1 VVQVPNA
8 YMAGNWPLRFAS
20 LDAKCE
26 NLAVAGRTGFA
37 LYSFLTRRW
46 KLFGNESQEKDFVV
60 TGGLI
65 WWGHQLIIGC
75 YNILGDRDEVRLY
88 PRDSP
93 RLDNAHC
100 TTTQVSAQILLL
112 SVMRDHLLVYTA
124 DCRINLFDLEQ
135 RDTPLASG
143 TVPGLLAIPAVLNKT
158 QEIDVSSLGL
168 HPACLVAATLTTLS
182 TEPYRLTHFREDGQE
197 VRNFCTQL
205 NSPYSFIPCP
215 NEVVKGKVKPQVV
228 HGLMLSNWLMAGRS
242 VVGEYFAERLR
253 SGAVDPAGSHSC
265 TVRHLRGGLPI
276 VLRRSDGAGLLCG
289 DSVGAESGFRLPPQ
303 ASPDASALVVLRS
316 SRNEGVASALPS
328 RRGQGPHFHVQAD
341 NVAISVAHLSAFG
354 SV

>member
-1 VVQVPNA
+1 MTSKPPIVNILVTGICFCLILVKLKNMYTIKIIVLKFPFTGETGNATHHGSEALLSSKQWLVVQVPNA

-75 YNILGDRDEVRLY
+75 YNILADRDEVRLY
-88 PRDSP
+88 PRDAP

-100 TTTQVSAQILLL
+100 TTTQVSAKILLL

-143 TVPGLLAIPAVLNKT
+143 TVPGLLAIPAALNKT

-182 TEPYRLTHFREDGQE
+182 TEPYRLTHVREDGQE
-197 VRNFCTQL
+197 VRNF
-205 NSPYSFIPCP
+205 YSQFFI
-215 NEVVKGKVKPQVV
+215 
-228 HGLMLSNWLMAGRS
+228 
-242 VVGEYFAERLR
+242 
-253 SGAVDPAGSHSC
+253 
-265 TVRHLRGGLPI
+265 
-276 VLRRSDGAGLLCG
+276 
-289 DSVGAESGFRLPPQ
+289 
-303 ASPDASALVVLRS
+303 
-316 SRNEGVASALPS
+316 
-328 RRGQGPHFHVQAD
+328 
-341 NVAISVAHLSAFG
+341 
-354 SV
+354 